1 MEYIHEGSTRDTS
14 SRARVVLVSSKGHKL
29 NSMVRFRFKATNN
42 VVEYKTLLAYLR
54 LANEM
59 KVRRLLINDDS

>member
-1 MEYIHEGSTRDTS
+1 M
-14 SRARVVLVSSKGHKL
+14 